1 MNLYTISDRYEQ
13 ALIEFEDT
21 ELPDEVIADT
31 LEALEGE
38 LIDKGKN
45 VAAFIKNME
54 ADVKAIK
61 EAAKAM
67 RDRASVMERRANY
80 LKLLLLNTMQKHKIN
95 EISCPWFV
103 IKPRRNPPAV
113 TITNADNI
121 SKKYL
126 KEVIEYKIDKKMIAA
141 DLRLGAVVHGAEF
154 TQRWRLDI
162 K

>member
-1 MNLYTISDRYEQ
+1 M
-13 ALIEFEDT
+13 EFEDT
-21 ELPDEVIADT
+21 ELPDDVIQDT

-38 LIDKGKN
+38 LVDKGKN

-54 ADVKAIK
+54 ADVQAIK

-67 RDRASVMERRANY
+67 RDRATVLERRSNY
-80 LKLLLLNTMQKHKIN
+80 LKLLLLNTMRQHEIN

-103 IKPRRNPPAV
+103 IKPKKNPPAV
-113 TITNADNI
+113 TITDADAI

-126 KEVIEYKIDKKMIAA
+126 KEVVDYKIDKKLIAA
-141 DLRLGAVVHGAEF
+141 DLKLGASVIGAEF
-154 TQRWRLDI
+154 TQGWRLDI